1 MFEVGQKVK
10 TRSGLDARILCT
22 DLRTGCNSPFTVVA
36 AVLFSDGEERARN
49 YMANGRY
56 RTDIED
62 PSDLMLPARDVW
74 VVLHASGCLEIY
86 EIEEFAKK
94 PTDIV
99 CRRKVVMQP
108 GQFDN

>member
-10 TRSGLDARILCT
+10 TRTGLDARILC
-22 DLRTGCNSPFTVVA
+22 
-36 AVLFSDGEERARN
+36 
-49 YMANGRY
+49 
-56 RTDIED
+56 TDIED